1 MRRFLA
7 AVLAALCWV
16 GVLHAQ
22 IPQAPVVPA
31 KSWVLFDLAGNQ
43 QLAAQDAQMR
53 IDPGALTQL
62 MTAYVSFT
70 ALRTGQITLDKDV
83 TPGKAAVAAARNG
96 SSLFL
101 TPDKPVHVSTLIDGV
116 AVLGAADAAYALAE
130 AVAGSEAAFV
140 ELMNTEAKRLG
151 MPDTVFKNA
160 TGTSVTGQY
169 STARDLA
176 VLATAMVRMF
186 PQEYARFAH
195 KSMVYR
201 DLTQQSRNR
210 LLWLDGSIDGLGA
223 AGSRGGGNMVV
234 ASGVRGPRRLVA
246 VVAGA
251 SSAAQASQSTQQ
263 LLNFGFQA
271 YDAVK
276 LYGAGQPVRQLTVW
290 KGAQRQVDGGFLR
303 DLVIAVPRDEA
314 GSLKLQFVGRE
325 PMVAPLSKGD
335 RIGTL
340 RVTLE
345 GRTLGEYPVVALAD
359 MPSAG
364 WLGRSW
370 DQLRLWL
377 K

>member
-1 MRRFLA
+1 MRRLLA
-7 AVLAALCWV
+7 AALAALCGV
-16 GVLHAQ
+16 GIAHAQ
-22 IPQAPVVPA
+22 VPPSPVVPA

-53 IDPGALTQL
+53 VDPGVLTQL
-62 MTAYVSFT
+62 MTAYVGFT
-70 ALRTGQITLDKDV
+70 AVRTGQITLDQQV

-96 SSLFL
+96 PALFL
-101 TPDKPVHVSTLIDGV
+101 TPGKPVPVATLLDGV
-116 AVLGAADAAYALAE
+116 AVLGAGDAAYALAE

-140 ELMNTEAKRLG
+140 ELMNTEAQRLG

-160 TGTSVTGQY
+160 TGATVAGQY

-186 PQEYARFAH
+186 PQDYARFGLKSIAH
-195 KSMVYR
+195 R

-210 LLWLDGSIDGLGA
+210 LLWLDASIDGLGVA
-223 AGSRGGGNMVV
+223 AARTGGNMVA
-234 ASGVRGPRRLVA
+234 ASAVRGPRRLVA

-251 SSAAQASQSTQQ
+251 PSAAQASQSAQQ
-263 LLNFGFQA
+263 LLNFAFQS

-276 LYGAGQPVRQLTVW
+276 LYGAGQPVRRLTVW
-290 KGAQRQVDGGFLR
+290 KGAQREVEGGFLR

-314 GSLKLQFVGRE
+314 GGLKLQFVGRE
-325 PMVAPLSKGD
+325 PMVAPLVRGD

-345 GRTLGEYPVVALAD
+345 GRTLGEYPVVALGD
-359 MPSAG
+359 VPPAG
-364 WLGRSW
+364 WFGRTW